1 MDQEAAKFKKP
12 PSAVAA
18 AAAVGPQNAP
28 QPQPG
33 GKKNEYWVA
42 ARSLNWD
49 IVPTGKDEWMAQKI
63 KGKKTFRAFVYQQFS
78 DGFASPIG
86 PATMPG
92 PRFTGEVGDTIV
104 VHFRN
109 ADERLNQAVTL
120 HPHGVKYTPN
130 YDGSYLGDFTLAG
143 GFIAPGE
150 EFTYTWEC
158 TPDSV
163 GVWPYHDHGPN
174 HTINTMR
181 GLFGALIVYEKG
193 AKRPDVEETIL
204 LHSFPPN
211 VTGLDKLFHCI
222 NGHAYAG
229 NTTTYRA
236 KVGPGRRL
244 AHHRRERGLPHLPR
258 PRPPLEERGRHLRG
272 HAFARAQRDEIRSLG
287 RRQPRPLALPLSRL
301 FASGH
306 GHGRLVHRRVVM
318 GTPHERGDGM
328 RIARPLT
335 SAVAVAVALAV
346 PTAAMATD
354 YPEPTNPG
362 GVKNPPKGGT
372 LRVCKPKTK
381 KPKGCF
387 KTIQK
392 AIDSAGKGT
401 KILVP
406 NGTYKEGLKIVS
418 PVKAGIKL
426 IGNAK
431 DPSKV
436 TLEGKSLK
444 GGASQNGVQ
453 INNAD
458 GVTIQGIH
466 AQNYKANGFFAVN
479 VDGYTMKNL
488 VANNVGAY
496 GLYAFNSTGGSM
508 TDSEAF
514 YNNDSG
520 MYVGQTPVQTKPK
533 RTILKNLVSWGNVLG
548 YSGTNSKYV
557 TITKS
562 KFFNNGLGVVPNVLT
577 SEKFAP
583 ASDNVI
589 ADNDI
594 FWNNFNYRHTPA
606 PFPSTS
612 ASTDGTPYPIGGGL
626 LLFGGQNTTVESNRF
641 WGNYLF
647 GAGEISQILDA
658 DKLGDAANCSR
669 TTSSRTTCSARTR
682 SPRTAGT

>member
-1 MDQEAAKFKKP
+1 MPHRFDLRRHFGRATDSPPQFADYSRRGFLGVGGSAALLCALGDKPLRNITPKDIARVDQEAAKFKKP

-18 AAAVGPQNAP
+18 AAAVGPENAP

-236 KVGPGRRL
+236 KVGQDVAWHIIGANGDFHTFHVHGHRWKNAAGIYEDTPSLGPNETKSARWVEDNPGRWL
-244 AHHRRERGLPHLPR
+244 YHCHVFSH
-258 PRPPLEERGRHLRG
+258 
-272 HAFARAQRDEIRSLG
+272 QD
-287 RRQPRPLALPLSRL
+287 
-301 FASGH
+301 
-306 GHGRLVHRRVVM
+306 M
-318 GTPHERGDGM
+318 G
-328 RIARPLT
+328 
-335 SAVAVAVALAV
+335 
-346 PTAAMATD
+346 MAGW
-354 YPEPTNPG
+354 Y
-362 GVKNPPKGGT
+362 
-372 LRVCKPKTK
+372 
-381 KPKGCF
+381 
-387 KTIQK
+387 
-392 AIDSAGKGT
+392 
-401 KILVP
+401 
-406 NGTYKEGLKIVS
+406 IV
-418 PVKAGIKL
+418 
-426 IGNAK
+426 
-431 DPSKV
+431 
-436 TLEGKSLK
+436 E
-444 GGASQNGVQ
+444 
-453 INNAD
+453 
-458 GVTIQGIH
+458 
-466 AQNYKANGFFAVN
+466 
-479 VDGYTMKNL
+479 
-488 VANNVGAY
+488 
-496 GLYAFNSTGGSM
+496 
-508 TDSEAF
+508 
-514 YNNDSG
+514 
-520 MYVGQTPVQTKPK
+520 
-533 RTILKNLVSWGNVLG
+533 
-548 YSGTNSKYV
+548 
-557 TITKS
+557 
-562 KFFNNGLGVVPNVLT
+562 
-577 SEKFAP
+577 
-583 ASDNVI
+583 
-589 ADNDI
+589 
-594 FWNNFNYRHTPA
+594 
-606 PFPSTS
+606 
-612 ASTDGTPYPIGGGL
+612 
-626 LLFGGQNTTVESNRF
+626 
-641 WGNYLF
+641 
-647 GAGEISQILDA
+647 
-658 DKLGDAANCSR
+658 
-669 TTSSRTTCSARTR
+669 
-682 SPRTAGT
+682 